1 MRRKTTM
8 ARSRYKPSA
17 IHRGK
22 FKVRK
27 MRKGCL
33 PLAKSSARK

>member
-1 MRRKTTM
+1 M

-22 FKVRK
+22 HKVRK
-27 MRKGCL
+27 LRKGCL
-33 PLAKSSARK
+33 PEPKTSARK